1 MFSVPFDYKFY
12 KNWMAVGIFA
22 TEKVAIM
29 FSVPYDYNT
38 YKNWMAMGIYKKE
51 ITTGESLFKEM

>member
-1 MFSVPFDYKFY
+1 M
-12 KNWMAVGIFA
+12 GIFA

-51 ITTGESLFKEM
+51 IATGESLFKEM